1 MMRTFRNLV
10 AALNL
15 AIAVAMAP
23 AAVLAGDYKLG
34 ISDRVKIKVQEWPDL
49 GGEYTVTPDGVVS
62 LPLIGN
68 INVVGLRLSDL
79 AQEISN
85 RLQRRSEGAERAFAA
100 VEIAQ
105 HRPFTITGDVQRP
118 GQYPFKPDLTM
129 IEAIGIAG
137 GYYRPELGLL
147 RLGRDVALA
156 SGEIRTQ
163 SVKLNRLLLRE
174 ARLSAALDG
183 REEIPLPSELAKQK
197 DDPTISEII
206 NNEQGALALESELK
220 RSEQV
225 AFENIKSLYEN
236 EISTLRGQVRALT
249 QEQNSIETQLKE
261 LRSMAA
267 RGLALAPT
275 LFALERSFGQVVSQ
289 QMTAETA
296 IVRAQES
303 ITLAEQQASKVLQ
316 ERSRLNRKDL
326 QQVRDEIAEARAKIQ
341 TQTLL
346 VREAQTSAPAE
357 LRERLSQDGERPG
370 FVILRKESGTLR
382 ELVADETT
390 LVAPDDIIKIP
401 AVRPPPVDSSSFV
414 NVSRADPAG
423 R

>member
-1 MMRTFRNLV
+1 MKRKFPEV
-10 AALNL
+10 IAALSL
-15 AIAVAMAP
+15 AIAVAILP
-23 AAVLAGDYKLG
+23 ATVLAHEYRLG
-34 ISDRVKIKVQEWPDL
+34 ISDRLKIKMQEWPDL
-49 GGEYTVTPDGVVS
+49 SGEYTVTPDGVIS

-68 INVVGLRLSDL
+68 INVVGLRLNDL
-79 AQEISN
+79 AEQISD
-85 RLQRRSEGAERAFAA
+85 RLQRRSQGAERVFAA

-118 GQYPFKPDLTM
+118 GQYPYRPGLTV

-147 RLGRDVALA
+147 RLGRDVAVA

-163 SVKLNRLLLRE
+163 SGRLTRLILRE

-183 REEIPLPSELAKQK
+183 REDILLPQELAKQK
-197 DDPTISEII
+197 DDPAISETLK
-206 NNEQGALALESELK
+206 NEQGALALENELK
-220 RSEQV
+220 RSERAAYV
-225 AFENIKSLYEN
+225 DIKALYES
-236 EISTLRGQVRALT
+236 EIGTLRGQVRALN
-249 QEQNSIETQLKE
+249 QEQTSIETQLKE

-275 LFALERSFGQVVSQ
+275 MFALERSLGQVVSQ
-289 QMTAETA
+289 QMMAETA

-303 ITLAEQQASKVLQ
+303 MTLAEQQVTKAQQ

-326 QQVRDEIAEARAKIQ
+326 QQIRDDIAEARARIQ

-346 VREAQTSAPAE
+346 IREAQSGAPAE
-357 LRERLSQDGERPG
+357 LRERLSQDGERPDL
-370 FVILRKESGTLR
+370 VILRKEGETLR

-390 LVAPDDIIKIP
+390 SVVPDDIIKIP
-401 AVRPPPVDSSSFV
+401 AVSPPPVAQGAFL
-414 NVSRADPAG
+414 NLSRADP
-423 R
+423 RER